1 MRYPLSSLQRA
12 LLPLALSKGRSVKIS
27 ITSKLDGIRS
37 WSLQALDTC
46 PGSIASPGELVDAC
60 KGCYATTGNY
70 RFANVKAPR
79 AHNKEDWQ
87 RLEWVD
93 DMVAELNKDRFFRWF
108 DSGDMYALGLAEKML
123 EVMKRTPWV
132 KHWLPTR
139 MHKFPKFALVL
150 REMAALPNVSVRFSS
165 DSVTGEYTKK
175 LHGSVIIPTPADV
188 KKGMTLCRAYE
199 NAGKCSGCRACYD
212 KKVKVIA
219 YPAHGVSMQKVI
231 RIIKQDKAA

>member
-1 MRYPLSSLQRA
+1 M
-12 LLPLALSKGRSVKIS
+12 KIS
-27 ITSKLDGIRS
+27 VTSKLDGIRS

-46 PGSIASPGELVDAC
+46 PGSIGAPGELVDAC

-70 RFANVKAPR
+70 VFANVKAPR

-87 RLEWVD
+87 RLEWCD

-139 MHKFPKFALVL
+139 MYKFPKFALAL
-150 REMAALPNVSVRFSS
+150 REMASLPNVSVRFSS
-165 DSVTGEYTKK
+165 DSVTGQYDKK
-175 LHGSVIIPTPADV
+175 LHGSVIIPTAADV

-199 NAGKCSGCRACYD
+199 NEGKCSGCRACYD

-219 YPAHGVSMQKVI
+219 YPAHGAKMTKVI
-231 RIIKQDKAA
+231 RIIKAA